1 MTAARTRDGSARRHC
16 LAVHHRLSIEA
27 QAKRA
32 GLRII
37 RWRGDR
43 PVIRIP
49 TRKNP

>member
-1 MTAARTRDGSARRHC
+1 MPAARTKDGSARRLC

-32 GLRII
+32 GLCII
-37 RWRGDR
+37 RWRGDK

-49 TRKNP
+49 TRKSP

>member
-1 MTAARTRDGSARRHC
+1 MTAARATDGGVRRLC
-16 LAVHHRLSIEA
+16 LAVHRRLEIEA